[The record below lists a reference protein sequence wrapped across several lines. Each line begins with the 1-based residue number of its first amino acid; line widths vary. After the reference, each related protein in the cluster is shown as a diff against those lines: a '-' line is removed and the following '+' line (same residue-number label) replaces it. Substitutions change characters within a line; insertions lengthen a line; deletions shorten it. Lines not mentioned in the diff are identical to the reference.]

1 MLLHGVYTTLLL
13 FNIHVLRIIMGRHLN
28 IVSWNVKG
36 LNHPVKRKKVLT
48 HLKQLNTDIAFL
60 HETHL
65 RSPDNSRFLAGWAGQ
80 HVHSTFQVKVRGVS
94 ILLANSVLFEPTK
107 ITADSNGRFIIVV
120 GKLFN
125 TKVVFANVYAPNID
139 DVCFFNRLF
148 SHFPDLGSHYL
159 ILGGHF
165 NCWFHQTWCRE

>member
-94 ILLANSVLFEPTK
+94 ILL
-107 ITADSNGRFIIVV
+107 GFIIVV

-165 NCWFHQTWCRE
+165 NCWFHQTWCSE